1 MVDTIPVAHSVGKEM
16 PLDSGDSFSWNR
28 CSRTVLLNRMDG
40 RERWEM
46 GKKAGERCQREVGDG
61 KERRE
66 RERERER
73 EE

>member
-28 CSRTVLLNRMDG
+28 CSRTVLLKRMCKMDR

-46 GKKAGERCQREVGDG
+46 GKRG
-61 KERRE
+61 E